1 LTVFEFV
8 QSRERTKSF
17 SIFLLS
23 TFGKSTFRKGGAK
36 SVEEVGL
43 KIAPEFGSTFS
54 KGGFRE
60 SHKSQLF
67 LFPTDC

>member
-1 LTVFEFV
+1 VFEFV
-8 QSRERTKSF
+8 QSRKRTKSF
-17 SIFLLS
+17 SILLFHLFQRWS
-23 TFGKSTFRKGGAK
+23 QS
-36 SVEEVGL
+36 EEVGEDVGL

-60 SHKSQLF
+60 SHKSQQF